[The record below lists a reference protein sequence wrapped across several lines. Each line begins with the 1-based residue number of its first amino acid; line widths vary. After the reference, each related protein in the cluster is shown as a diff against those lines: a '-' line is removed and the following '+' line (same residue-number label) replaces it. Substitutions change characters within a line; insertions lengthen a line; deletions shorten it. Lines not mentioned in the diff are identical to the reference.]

1 MIRAEVEGLN
11 PTVLRW
17 ARERSGRSVEEVAK
31 KLGKPAALVEAWE
44 EGSSAPTYAELERLA
59 YDVVKRP
66 VAVFFFP
73 APPPEP
79 KPDESFRTLPGFE
92 IEKLTAHTR
101 LAIRRARADQLA
113 LGELFEGRNPADR
126 PLLAE
131 MRIDPRGD
139 VADVAQ
145 RLRSFVGI
153 TLEEQTS
160 TWRSE
165 REALDR
171 WREAFENSGIFVF
184 KDALKQKSISGF
196 CLYDA
201 VFPVI
206 VLNNSTSFTRQ
217 IFTLLHEA
225 GHLLARTGGITVGDL
240 EYLRALQ
247 GEPRDIEVFCN
258 RLAAEVLVPMSDFSL
273 RARGIQPT
281 DSAVAALARTYRVS
295 REVVLRRFLDRGLVS
310 ASLYEEK
317 AREWTA
323 DFERASE
330 GGGGGDFYR
339 TQASYLS
346 PKLLGEVMRR
356 YLRGAIDATDAA
368 SFLGVKPAHIAGL
381 EDVVMRKIGA

>member
-11 PTVLRW
+11 PAVLRW
-17 ARERSGRSVEEVAK
+17 ARERSGRSVDEVAK

-44 EGSSAPTYAELERLA
+44 EGSSAPTYPELERLA

-66 VAVFFFP
+66 LAVFFFP
-73 APPPEP
+73 TPPPEP

-92 IEKLTAHTR
+92 VEKLTAHTR

-113 LGELFEGRNPADR
+113 LGELFAGRNPAER
-126 PLLAE
+126 PLLME
-131 MRIDPRGD
+131 LRVDPRGD
-139 VADVAQ
+139 VADIAQ
-145 RLRSFVGI
+145 KLRAFIGV
-153 TLEEQTS
+153 TLEEQSS

-171 WREAFENSGIFVF
+171 WREAFERVGLFVF
-184 KDALKQKSISGF
+184 KAALKQRSISGF

-201 VFPVI
+201 SFPVI
-206 VLNNSTSFTRQ
+206 VLNNSTSLTRQ
-217 IFTLLHEA
+217 IFTLVHEV
-225 GHLLARTGGITVGDL
+225 GHLLSRTGGITLGDS
-240 EYLRALQ
+240 EYLRALR
-247 GEPRDIEVFCN
+247 GESRDIEVFCN
-258 RLAAEVLVPMSDFSL
+258 RFAAEVLVPMSDL
-273 RARGIQPT
+273 KVRARAVQPT

-295 REVVLRRFLDRGLVS
+295 REVVLRRFLDLGLVS
-310 ASLYEEK
+310 ASRYEEK

-323 DFERASE
+323 DFERTSE

-346 PKLLGEVMRR
+346 PRLLGEVMRR
-356 YLRGAIDATDAA
+356 YLRGAIDASDAA

-381 EDVVMRKIGA
+381 EDVVIRKIGA